1 MKFAHWSVENA
12 TKAYLKTLRMVINR
26 KSIDIFFA
34 LFSIFL
40 TLTFLNLML
49 MQGMKRAKEPDVS
62 EFISAIAAGNNAQ
75 LIVVA
80 CGETVGPSTLLALV
94 AAAHQTGG
102 RVICIF
108 RSLQALESF
117 KQAVGLDEDLI
128 EFVIGDAQRMI
139 LEDYKDADFVLLD
152 CKLENHEM
160 ILQGMQLSGECKEAI
175 VLGYNAFCTR
185 SWQWV
190 GLRTQ
195 LLPIGDG
202 LLLTRIGVGN
212 EKGGGRECGG
222 GSFGRKNH
230 WVVKVDRKTGE
241 EHVFRVRC
249 PYRKEADG

>member
-1 MKFAHWSVENA
+1 
-12 TKAYLKTLRMVINR
+12 
-26 KSIDIFFA
+26 
-34 LFSIFL
+34 
-40 TLTFLNLML
+40 
-49 MQGMKRAKEPDVS
+49 MKRAKEPDVS

-102 RVICIF
+102 RVICIL
-108 RSLQALESF
+108 RSPEALESS
-117 KQAVGLDEDLI
+117 KQAAGLDEALI
-128 EFVIGDAQRMI
+128 EFVIGDARRVI

-160 ILQGMQLSGECKEAI
+160 ILQGMQSSAECKGAI
-175 VLGYNAFCTR
+175 VLGYNAFCTS
-185 SWQWV
+185 SWQWA

-202 LLLTRIGVGN
+202 LLLTRIGVGD
-212 EKGGGRECGG
+212 EKGGRRECAG
-222 GSFGRKNH
+222 GSFGRKSH
-230 WVVKVDRKTGE
+230 WVVKVDRETGE